1 MFTLEMENTILLKN
15 GFGPRVLL
23 MLKCDK
29 AAVTAGSLR
38 SPCLGGTAAVGLLG
52 AGLGGLRLPS
62 SATGSVYSLKKNEL
76 YICNVRGDRTAA
88 SLMGVSQ
95 LDCLC
100 AMEEYLL
107 TADQLATVMAS

>member
-1 MFTLEMENTILLKN
+1 MFTLETENIILLKN

-29 AAVTAGSLR
+29 TAMTAGSWR

-52 AGLGGLRLPS
+52 AGLGGLWLPS

-76 YICNVRGDRTAA
+76 YICNVRGDRAAA
-88 SLMGVSQ
+88 SLMAVLS
-95 LDCLC
+95 LSVC
-100 AMEEYLL
+100 AGWRNTY
-107 TADQLATVMAS
+107 